1 MSAPKYM
8 TWKRDNSPI
17 SIVVAAEQLTAYMFQ
32 ITNNEKQF
40 PKAYRYTLVQ
50 DIRNTL
56 LRLNKHIYN
65 GCGRK
70 PSTMKDIRRMYKFQ
84 NKVNEDL
91 LDLKALMMIAIEAA
105 HIKNPEEYAKLYDN
119 TVTAYNKWVRNN
131 RREEQR
137 VKERGTNKD
146 TRTQRIAKQQAKTIA
161 RDPDGFAVLV
171 QRTIT

>member
-1 MSAPKYM
+1 M

-17 SIVVAAEQLTAYMFQ
+17 SIVIAAEHLTAYMFQ

-56 LRLNKHIYN
+56 LKLNKHIYN
-65 GCGRK
+65 GCSKK
-70 PSTMKDIRRMYKFQ
+70 PGSMKDIQRMYKFQ
-84 NKVNEDL
+84 DKVNEDL
-91 LDLKALMMIAIEAA
+91 IDLKALMMIALEAA
-105 HIKNPEEYAKLYDN
+105 HIKNPDEYARLYDT

-131 RREEQR
+131 KREEQR
-137 VKERGTNKD
+137 VKEKGSCPD
-146 TRTQRIAKQQAKTIA
+146 TRTQRTAKQQAKTYA

-171 QRTIT
+171 RRT